1 MKLEPAGGPGT
12 DQLTPRRSIYS
23 KWLRNAP
30 NPLLNVFDLAEPF
43 QSVAQRNVTTTP
55 PQALL
60 LLNSQM
66 MLRHARA
73 FAKRLEEEHPSSDED
88 MVNAAYRLA
97 FSREPRPI
105 ERSSALQFLT
115 EQKQRLG
122 AKGSQDKARGFAA
135 EKMPYRDGVA
145 AVVSPDMGGDALA
158 VPDSPSFP
166 TGDFT
171 IEANILA
178 RTVDATAAVRTIAAK
193 WSGDSKKPGWGF
205 ALTGDGSR
213 RKPRTLVLQI
223 MGVKQDGSFGEDA
236 IFSDQVLALAKPYAV
251 AATVK
256 LATATT
262 PGEVVFYVKDLS
274 NDDEP
279 LSVAKVPHKITGG
292 FTNPLALNLGGRA
305 GKGGG
310 FDGMLDDVRFSTG
323 ALKQEELLL
332 GAEASVT
339 EATVGL
345 WPFESK
351 PSAFKDA
358 TKHANDIQLKPTGAK
373 ATASARAAAVAD
385 LCHVLLNANE
395 FVYID

>member
-1 MKLEPAGGPGT
+1 MCIR
-12 DQLTPRRSIYS
+12 D
-23 KWLRNAP
+23 
-30 NPLLNVFDLAEPF
+30 
-43 QSVAQRNVTTTP
+43 SV
-55 PQALL
+55 
-60 LLNSQM
+60 
-66 MLRHARA
+66 
-73 FAKRLEEEHPSSDED
+73 
-88 MVNAAYRLA
+88 
-97 FSREPRPI
+97 
-105 ERSSALQFLT
+105 
-115 EQKQRLG
+115 
-122 AKGSQDKARGFAA
+122 GS
-135 EKMPYRDGVA
+135 EMCIRD
-145 AVVSPDMGGDALA
+145 
-158 VPDSPSFP
+158 
-166 TGDFT
+166 
-171 IEANILA
+171 
-178 RTVDATAAVRTIAAK
+178 R
-193 WSGDSKKPGWGF
+193 
-205 ALTGDGSR
+205 
-213 RKPRTLVLQI
+213 
-223 MGVKQDGSFGEDA
+223 
-236 IFSDQVLALAKPYAV
+236 
-251 AATVK
+251 